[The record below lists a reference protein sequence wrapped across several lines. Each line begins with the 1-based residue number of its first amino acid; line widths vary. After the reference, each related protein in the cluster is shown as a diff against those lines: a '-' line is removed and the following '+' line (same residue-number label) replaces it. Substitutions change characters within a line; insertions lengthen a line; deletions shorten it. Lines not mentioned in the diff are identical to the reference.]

1 MSETE
6 LYKSIF
12 EIEDNSDEY
21 EIMDLKVIN
30 FIKMAN
36 NKCHEKMPEPT
47 YFTISTQSAMCKFS
61 NIFGLDLS
69 KLIRY
74 ISEKVFVNIVLKN
87 DEDYPIKGIVIDNL
101 IIRYDDSYLKKYKK
115 PFVSYLG
122 KNVDTSNIEELRN
135 IVDNL
140 FTVDNES
147 LKKQGRTSNKKDCEN
162 FYNSC
167 SIIVKAGINEKCV
180 NIKLFNNGKITLTG
194 SKKELDGYNGCCI
207 LLNEIKKERECF
219 LNYEELNFDDI
230 KVEGY
235 SITMINSDFNTNF
248 KIDLIS
254 LLNILNEKNE
264 YLFTKFNP
272 EKYRGLIIGFYWNM
286 KSTNQNGVCSCK
298 TKCTGK
304 GTGNG
309 EGQCKKI
316 TISIFKSGSVIITG
330 GKLVE
335 QIEDA
340 YAFINNVFKD
350 NYGEIV
356 KMSILDFINE
366 EDENN
371 DEDIDYEHE
380 EVEKKKSKKVK
391 DKENEK
397 LKEKV
402 RAIELE
408 NETKKE
414 KEKEEKIRASEVDNK
429 PKMPSS
435 PTIIKKIIKVTKP
448 LVK

>member
-87 DEDYPIKGIVIDNL
+87 DEEYPIRGIVIDNL

-366 EDENN
+366 EDGNEE
-371 DEDIDYEHE
+371 DECVLCE
-380 EVEKKKSKKVK
+380 EVEPKKLKKSTSSRG
-391 DKENEK
+391 
-397 LKEKV
+397 KEKGTTIARA

-408 NETKKE
+408 SEDE
-414 KEKEEKIRASEVDNK
+414 KEAKIKAEESKDAK
-429 PKMPSS
+429 PKIPSS